1 MCQGLTKRGVPC
13 RKHASCFC
21 SVHHSQCAIPL
32 YDMSE
37 DWPTSCQIRSYAFK
51 VDTYDDMISRVNRIK
66 RLVRVENGGGSPYSV
81 RMAFISLAELF
92 KLNVKFVSDESF
104 QKCIDTVATKLDA
117 ISELDV
123 YTEDFRRKCLKRHRE
138 EARKRVYTFYFKRC
152 EDLCDDVIEKVL
164 ECV

>member
-1 MCQGLTKRGVPC
+1 MCQGVTKRGVPC
-13 RKHASCFC
+13 RNRVSCFC

-32 YDMSE
+32 YHMTV
-37 DWPTSCQIRSYAFK
+37 DWPTSCQIRTYAFK
-51 VDTYDDMISRVNRIK
+51 VDTYDDLISRVNRIK
-66 RLVRVENGGGSPYSV
+66 RLVRVQHGGGSSYSV

-92 KLNVKFVSDESF
+92 KLNMKFCTDDSF

-117 ISELDV
+117 IPELV
-123 YTEDFRRKCLKRHRE
+123 GYTEDFRRKCSKRHRE
-138 EARKRVYTFYFKRC
+138 EARKRVVSFYFKRC